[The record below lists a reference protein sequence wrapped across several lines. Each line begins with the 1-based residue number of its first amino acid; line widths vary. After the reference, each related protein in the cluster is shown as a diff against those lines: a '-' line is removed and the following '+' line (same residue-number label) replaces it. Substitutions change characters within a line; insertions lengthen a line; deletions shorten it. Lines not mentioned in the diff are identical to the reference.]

1 MTFDFSFLDGT
12 APVHVPKVKGAVTY
26 TPLVKIPSNLDR
38 RLSEVHVRKI
48 LNSGVGMPQALL
60 VENLM
65 TRTPTFKMSMVTRLL
80 ERCHLPE
87 PQKKAKVIVD
97 CYMRAGIVTKPEG
110 RTSQCYS
117 WHSQSIAN

>member
-12 APVHVPKVKGAVTY
+12 APVHVPKVRGSVTY
-26 TPLVKIPSNLDR
+26 TPLVKTATKLDR

-48 LNSGVGMPQALL
+48 LHSGVGMPQALL